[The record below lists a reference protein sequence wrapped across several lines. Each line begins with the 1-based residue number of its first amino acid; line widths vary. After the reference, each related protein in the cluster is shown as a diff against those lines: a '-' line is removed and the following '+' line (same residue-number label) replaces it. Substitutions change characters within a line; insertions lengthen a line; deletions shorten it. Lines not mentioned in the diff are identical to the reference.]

1 MIHPDLTPVQPGPT
15 PEQPKLAGKYETPD
29 ELAKGYMNLQTTL
42 TERNRELQ
50 EMRQRLDAIEQQRIM
65 PQERVDYRAELEG
78 VGVPPAA
85 VEALAQEA
93 VQRLVGPMLAAEEAK
108 ARATRRHEVLA
119 KNEQEVVQYL
129 QENPEKMRQFQ
140 QAWNAGLYD
149 MAYDWAANEY
159 LQSNTM
165 AHMPQPQSLPPAAL
179 MPPGLGG
186 NRMAAMAE
194 TVQNNEQA
202 LWDRFAQTRSATEL
216 IKSRLLAAQGQN
228 APSRGI
234 YG

>member
-1 MIHPDLTPVQPGPT
+1 MHPDLTPMVPGPT
-15 PEQPKLAGKYETPD
+15 PEPQKLAGKYENPD
-29 ELAKGYMNLQTTL
+29 ELAKGYMNLQSTL

-50 EMRQRLDAIEQQRIM
+50 EMRQRLEALEQQRVM
-65 PQERVDYRAELEG
+65 PQERMDYRAELEG

-108 ARATRRHEVLA
+108 ARASRRHEVLA
-119 KNEQEVVQYL
+119 KNEPDVVQFL

-159 LQSNTM
+159 LQNHAPS
-165 AHMPQPQSLPPAAL
+165 PQAPQGLPPAAL
-179 MPPGLGG
+179 MPPAVGG
-186 NRMAAMAE
+186 NRMAAAADQVMSD
-194 TVQNNEQA
+194 EQA
-202 LWDRFAQTRSATEL
+202 MWERFQRTGSATEL
-216 IKSRLLAAQGQN
+216 IKTRLMARQAPQGN
-228 APSRGI
+228 RGI
-234 YG
+234 YGG